1 MCKNLTY
8 ERNFADVESI
18 RSKTKSEED
27 VGLIFSKI
35 KKGDFI
41 LKFGLLGINNF

>member
-1 MCKNLTY
+1 MVISIRKARCKNPKH

-18 RSKTKSEED
+18 RNKSEWGEN

-35 KKGDFI
+35 KKGGFI
-41 LKFGLLGINNF
+41 LK